1 VKSFRYSIGAKTAAI
16 LLFLL
21 TLGAAFGGT
30 VSVWYMAEGGYYKSG
45 GITFYEEDYCGEITR
60 RYADSVFF
68 DYFRL
73 SRSADLTEEEQY
85 RLKQLKAQFAK
96 ENTNFFFAVTDE
108 TGRVLLSNYEGQNY
122 GLLKTFRYEEYEGS
136 LSGPY
141 AEQHPI
147 KEGDEAETRNY
158 LYFVNCYVRDPI
170 EAADDYYTPYRI
182 FQTFYALR
190 HALIPLSA
198 LSALLAILL
207 FVFLLR
213 AAGHKKGTEEIV
225 LSGVHKLPLDL
236 YAAGIFVLGIL
247 LAGLVQ
253 NVFYYADWMVQT
265 AALFAA
271 AVVLVL
277 GALALCMTFAARVK
291 KGKWWKNT
299 VLCRIILLLRRVLRA
314 LFHGLSTLVSNL
326 PLLWKSIL
334 IFLAYLL
341 INGITLLFLFNSAF
355 AFLSFLFGILF
366 NVAVFAGLC
375 FLTLQ
380 LNRLKEG
387 GARIASGDYSVKID
401 TTNMLWDLKSH
412 GEALNNIGQGMLKAV
427 DERLRSERLKTE
439 LITNVSHD
447 IKTPLTSIVNYV
459 DLLKK
464 EPLESETAR
473 EYIEVLDRQ
482 SQRLKKL
489 VEDLLEASKASA
501 GSIQVSTS
509 SLDIVELLNQSL
521 GEYTEQFSINGLEPI
536 IRTPPEPVRILAD
549 GKLMWRV
556 FDNLLNNICKYSLP
570 HTRVYFDVDITD
582 RDVSLTLKNISRYPL
597 NISADELMERF
608 VRGDTAR
615 TTEGSG
621 LGLSIAKSL
630 IELQKGG
637 FTLSVDGDLF
647 KATIRFPR
655 ENHAS

>member
-1 VKSFRYSIGAKTAAI
+1 
-16 LLFLL
+16 
-21 TLGAAFGGT
+21 
-30 VSVWYMAEGGYYKSG
+30 
-45 GITFYEEDYCGEITR
+45 
-60 RYADSVFF
+60 
-68 DYFRL
+68 
-73 SRSADLTEEEQY
+73 
-85 RLKQLKAQFAK
+85 
-96 ENTNFFFAVTDE
+96 
-108 TGRVLLSNYEGQNY
+108 
-122 GLLKTFRYEEYEGS
+122 
-136 LSGPY
+136 
-141 AEQHPI
+141 
-147 KEGDEAETRNY
+147 
-158 LYFVNCYVRDPI
+158 
-170 EAADDYYTPYRI
+170 
-182 FQTFYALR
+182 
-190 HALIPLSA
+190 
-198 LSALLAILL
+198 
-207 FVFLLR
+207 
-213 AAGHKKGTEEIV
+213 
-225 LSGVHKLPLDL
+225 
-236 YAAGIFVLGIL
+236 
-247 LAGLVQ
+247 
-253 NVFYYADWMVQT
+253 
-265 AALFAA
+265 
-271 AVVLVL
+271 
-277 GALALCMTFAARVK
+277 MTFAARVK

-621 LGLSIAKSL
+621 LGLSITKSL